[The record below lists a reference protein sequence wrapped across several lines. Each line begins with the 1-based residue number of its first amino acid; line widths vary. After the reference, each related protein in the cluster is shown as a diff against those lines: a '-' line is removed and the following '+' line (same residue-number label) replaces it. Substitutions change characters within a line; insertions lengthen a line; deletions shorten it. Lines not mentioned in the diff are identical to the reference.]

1 MVPTKAQLFA
11 AACAFATTASAVTPI
26 EVKGSDFVN
35 SKTGDRFQILGV
47 DYQPGGSSGFSST
60 EDPLGDADACL
71 RDAALMQSLG
81 VNTIR
86 VYNLSPDVDHS
97 KCASIFNGAGIY
109 MILDVNSPLSGGS
122 LDRTDPESTYNSVYF
137 EQVFGVIESFK
148 NFPNTL
154 GFFAGNE
161 VINEQSVY
169 EAPAYVRAVVR
180 DMKDYISANANRTIP
195 VGYSAADVRPILL
208 DTLDYFM
215 CNLENST
222 SSRSDFFG
230 LNSYSWC
237 GDSTYKESGYD
248 VLTEDF
254 ANASLPV
261 FFSEYGCN
269 AVTPRTFTEVQAL
282 YGDEM
287 DQVFSGG
294 LVYEWTQEA
303 NDYGLVAINSS
314 DTATL
319 LIDYAYLEKQFAKLD
334 MSSIESSNSTQT
346 SQEPVTCSASLITN
360 STFLNSWDLPT
371 RPSKV
376 ADWIK
381 SGYTNV
387 TAGTLVS
394 VSSTSIPQT
403 IYDYNGNKVSSVKYT
418 VLSSDESNTP
428 NNSTSLTSSPSSS
441 NSTSSSSSASGSASA
456 STSTSSSA
464 ASSISGA
471 AGGHLSA
478 SFMGL
483 LTGATLFAVFL
494 L

>member
-1 MVPTKAQLFA
+1 MFPTYTQLFA
-11 AACAFATTASAVTPI
+11 AACAFATTANAVTPI
-26 EVKGSDFVN
+26 EVKGKDFVN

-47 DYQPGGSSGFSST
+47 DYQPGGSSGFSAT
-60 EDPLGDADACL
+60 EDPLSDADACL
-71 RDAALMQSLG
+71 RDAALMQNLG
-81 VNTIR
+81 INTIR
-86 VYNLSPDVDHS
+86 VYNLSPNVDHS

-122 LDRTDPESTYNSVYF
+122 LDRTNPSSTYNSVYY
-137 EQVFGVIESFK
+137 EQVFGVIEAFK

-180 DMKDYISANANRTIP
+180 DMKDYISTNVNRSIP
-195 VGYSAADVRPILL
+195 VGYSAADVRPILM
-208 DTLDYFM
+208 DTLDYFE

-237 GDSTYKESGYD
+237 GESSYKDSGYD

-254 ANASLPV
+254 SNASLPV

-269 AVTPRTFTEVQAL
+269 AVQPRVFTEVQAL
-282 YGDEM
+282 YGSEM

-319 LIDYAYLEKQFAKLD
+319 LVDFENLQKQYNKLD
-334 MSSIESSNSTQT
+334 MSSIESSNSSQT
-346 SQEPVTCSASLITN
+346 SKEAVTCSSSLITN
-360 STFLNSWDLPT
+360 NTFLNSWDLPT
-371 RPSKV
+371 VPSKV

-381 SGYTNV
+381 NGYTNATV
-387 TAGTLVS
+387 GSLVA
-394 VSSTSIPQT
+394 VSATTIPQT
-403 IYDYNGNKVSSVKYT
+403 IYDYNGNKVSSVKYK

-428 NNSTSLTSSPSSS
+428 GNSTSLTSSSNSSS
-441 NSTSSSSSASGSASA
+441 STSSSSSSSSSGSSSSDS
-456 STSTSSSA
+456 STSGSSA
-464 ASSISGA
+464 
-471 AGGHLSA
+471 LSA
-478 SFMGL
+478 PFMGV
-483 LTGATLFAVFL
+483 LTGATLFAVFML
-494 L
+494 